1 MMLRPCLRLSS
12 SSLVRA
18 DARSCIIAPMR
29 FGFLVR
35 PGNPEA
41 RTLAA
46 EFADMLRVR
55 GCEVLFVSD
64 YGEGA
69 PSGFPSVPGEDI
81 GGRID
86 VMVALGGDG
95 TFLHGAKLVADHDV
109 PLLGLN
115 LGSLGFLT
123 PYAVDEA
130 GAALSDAAQG
140 RLPVEERMRLLVT
153 LRAKDRPAESQSA
166 LNEAVI
172 NQREVARLM
181 DLQATTNG
189 DPITTYKA
197 DGLILCTPTG
207 STAYNLSAGGPILSP
222 DLDAIVLTPICPHTL
237 SNRPLVV
244 RADKGVAVTN
254 VSPYLGVVTV
264 DGHWSREMAPG
275 DVVEVRMLERRLRVF
290 RPGHSFFKILR
301 QKLSWG
307 ERKA

>member
-1 MMLRPCLRLSS
+1 
-12 SSLVRA
+12 
-18 DARSCIIAPMR
+18 MR

-35 PGNPEA
+35 QGNPEA
-41 RTLAA
+41 TSLAA
-46 EFADMLRVR
+46 GFANMLRAR
-55 GCEVLFVSD
+55 GAEVLFVSD
-64 YGEGA
+64 YGQGA
-69 PSGFPSVPGEDI
+69 PPGYPSMPGEDI
-81 GGRID
+81 GLCID

-95 TFLHGAKLVADHDV
+95 TFLFGAKLVADHDV

-123 PYAVDEA
+123 PYSVSEA
-130 GAALSDAAQG
+130 SAALAEAIQG

-153 LRAKDRPAESQSA
+153 LRAKDKPAESQSA

-181 DLQATTNG
+181 DLLAATNG
-189 DPITTYKA
+189 DTITTYKA
-197 DGLILCTPTG
+197 DGLIMCTPTG

-222 DLDAIVLTPICPHTL
+222 DLEAIMLTPICPHTL

-244 RADKGVAVTN
+244 RADTGVTVTN
-254 VSPYLGVVTV
+254 VSRYQGVLTV

-275 DVVEVRMLERRLRVF
+275 DVVEVRMMEKPLRVF

>member
-1 MMLRPCLRLSS
+1 
-12 SSLVRA
+12 
-18 DARSCIIAPMR
+18 MR

-35 PGNPEA
+35 RGSPEA
-41 RTLAA
+41 ESLAA
-46 EFADMLRVR
+46 GFADMLRAR
-55 GCEVLFVSD
+55 GSEILFVAD
-64 YGEGA
+64 YGQGA
-69 PSGFPSVPGEDI
+69 PSGYPSVPGVDI
-81 GGRID
+81 AARID

-95 TFLHGAKLVADHDV
+95 TFLYGAKLVADHDV
-109 PLLGLN
+109 PLLGIN

-123 PYAVDEA
+123 PYTVDEA
-130 GAALSDAAQG
+130 RAALADAAQG

-153 LRAKDRPAESQSA
+153 LHAKDRPPECQSA

-181 DLQATTNG
+181 DLLVATNG
-189 DPITTYKA
+189 DTITTYKA
-197 DGLILCTPTG
+197 DGLILCSPTG

-222 DLDAIVLTPICPHTL
+222 DLEAIVLTPICPHTL

-244 RADKGVAVTN
+244 RADTGVTVTN
-254 VSPYLGVVTV
+254 VSHYLGVVTV
-264 DGHWSREMAPG
+264 DGHWSCEMAPG
-275 DVVEVRMLERRLRVF
+275 DRVEVRMLERRLRVF

>member
-1 MMLRPCLRLSS
+1 MR
-12 SSLVRA
+12 VRA
-18 DARSCIIAPMR
+18 ILTPMR

-35 PGNPEA
+35 QGNPEA
-41 RTLAA
+41 GSLAA
-46 EFADMLRVR
+46 GFANML
-55 GCEVLFVSD
+55 GAQGSEVLFVED
-64 YGEGA
+64 YGQGA
-69 PSGFPSVPGEDI
+69 PAGYPSVPGADI
-81 GGRID
+81 GARID
-86 VMVALGGDG
+86 AMVALGGDG
-95 TFLHGAKLVADHDV
+95 TFLYGAKLVADHDV

-123 PYAVDEA
+123 PYAISEA
-130 GAALSDAAQG
+130 SAALTEAAQG

-153 LRAKDRPAESQSA
+153 LHAKDKCAESQSA

-181 DLQATTNG
+181 DLLATTNG
-189 DPITTYKA
+189 DTITTYKA

-222 DLDAIVLTPICPHTL
+222 DLEAIMLTPICPHTL

-244 RADKGVAVTN
+244 RADTGVTVTN
-254 VSPYLGVVTV
+254 VSRYQGVLTV
-264 DGHWSREMAPG
+264 DGHWSREVMPG
-275 DVVEVRMLERRLRVF
+275 EVVEVRKMERRLRVF

>member
-1 MMLRPCLRLSS
+1 
-12 SSLVRA
+12 
-18 DARSCIIAPMR
+18 
-29 FGFLVR
+29 
-35 PGNPEA
+35 
-41 RTLAA
+41 
-46 EFADMLRVR
+46 
-55 GCEVLFVSD
+55 
-64 YGEGA
+64 
-69 PSGFPSVPGEDI
+69 VPGAEI
-81 GGRID
+81 GARID

-123 PYAVDEA
+123 PYALAEA
-130 GAALSDAAQG
+130 NAALVEAAEN
-140 RLPVEERMRLLVT
+140 RLPIEERMRLMVT
-153 LRAKDRPAESQSA
+153 LRGKDRPAESQSA

-172 NQREVARLM
+172 NQREIARLM
-181 DLQATTNG
+181 DLQAATNG
-189 DPITTYKA
+189 DTITTYKA

-207 STAYNLSAGGPILSP
+207 STAYNLSAGGPILTP

-244 RADKGVAVTN
+244 RADHGVAVTN

-275 DVVEVRMLERRLRVF
+275 DVVEVRRMVRRLRVF

>member
-1 MMLRPCLRLSS
+1 
-12 SSLVRA
+12 
-18 DARSCIIAPMR
+18 MR

-35 PGNPEA
+35 RGSPEA
-41 RTLAA
+41 PSLAA
-46 EFADMLRVR
+46 SLADILRAR
-55 GCEVLFVSD
+55 GCEVLFVED
-64 YGEGA
+64 YGQGVPEGYI
-69 PSGFPSVPGEDI
+69 GVPGSSI
-81 GGRID
+81 GARID

-123 PYAVDEA
+123 PYSVNEA
-130 GAALSDAAQG
+130 RAALADAADG
-140 RLPVEERMRLLVT
+140 RLPIEERMRLLVT
-153 LRAKDRPAESQSA
+153 LHGKDGHTESQSA

-181 DLQATTNG
+181 DLLASTNG
-189 DPITTYKA
+189 DTITTYKA

-207 STAYNLSAGGPILSP
+207 STAYNLSAAGPILSP
-222 DLDAIVLTPICPHTL
+222 DLEATVLTPICPHTL

-244 RADKGVAVTN
+244 RADLGVKVTN
-254 VSPYLGVVTV
+254 VSRYHGVLTV
-264 DGHWSREMAPG
+264 DGHWSRGMAPG
-275 DVVEVRMLERRLRVF
+275 DIVEVRKMDRRLRVF
-290 RPGHSFFKILR
+290 RPDHSFFKILR

>member
-1 MMLRPCLRLSS
+1 
-12 SSLVRA
+12 
-18 DARSCIIAPMR
+18 MR
-29 FGFLVR
+29 FGFVVR
-35 PGNPEA
+35 QGNPEA
-41 RTLAA
+41 ESLAA
-46 EFADMLRVR
+46 DLADMLRAR
-55 GCEVLFVSD
+55 GEEVLFVAD
-64 YGEGA
+64 YGQGA
-69 PSGFPSVPGEDI
+69 PSGYPAAPGAEI
-81 GGRID
+81 GARID

-109 PLLGLN
+109 PLLGIN

-123 PYAVDEA
+123 PYAVSEA
-130 GAALSDAAQG
+130 SAALADAAQG
-140 RLPVEERMRLLVT
+140 RLPVERRMRLLVT
-153 LRAKDRPAESQSA
+153 LRVQGRPAESQSA

-181 DLQATTNG
+181 DLLATTNG
-189 DPITTYKA
+189 DTITSYKS

-207 STAYNLSAGGPILSP
+207 STAYNLAAGGPILSP
-222 DLDAIVLTPICPHTL
+222 DLEAIVLTPICPHTL

-244 RADKGVAVTN
+244 RADTGVSVTN
-254 VSPYLGVVTV
+254 VSPYHGVVTV

-275 DVVEVRMLERRLRVF
+275 DVVEVRLLERRLRVF

>member
-1 MMLRPCLRLSS
+1 
-12 SSLVRA
+12 
-18 DARSCIIAPMR
+18 MR

-35 PGNPEA
+35 AGNPEA
-41 RTLAA
+41 PSLARGFA
-46 EFADMLRVR
+46 EVLRGR
-55 GCEVLFVSD
+55 GCEVLFVAD
-64 YGEGA
+64 YGQGA
-69 PSGFPSVPGEDI
+69 PPGYPSVPGADI
-81 GGRID
+81 GGQVD

-123 PYAVDEA
+123 PYALEEA
-130 GAALSDAAQG
+130 SAALADAAQG
-140 RLPVEERMRLLVT
+140 RLPIEERMRLLVT

-181 DLQATTNG
+181 ELQAATNG
-189 DPITTYKA
+189 DTITSYKA

-207 STAYNLSAGGPILSP
+207 STAYNLAAGGPILSP
-222 DLDAIVLTPICPHTL
+222 DMDAIVLTPICPHTL

-244 RADKGVAVTN
+244 NADLCVTVTN
-254 VSPYLGVVTV
+254 VSPYVGVVTV

-275 DVVEVRMLERRLRVF
+275 DVVEVRKLERRLRVF

>member
-1 MMLRPCLRLSS
+1 
-12 SSLVRA
+12 
-18 DARSCIIAPMR
+18 MR

-35 PGNPEA
+35 EGNPEA
-41 RTLAA
+41 ASLAA
-46 EFADMLRVR
+46 GFATMLQAR
-55 GCEVLFVSD
+55 GAEVVFVSD
-64 YGEGA
+64 YGQGA
-69 PSGFPSVPGEDI
+69 PSGYPSRPGADI
-81 GGRID
+81 GACID

-95 TFLHGAKLVADHDV
+95 TFLFGAKLVADHDV

-123 PYAVDEA
+123 PYAVSEA
-130 GAALSDAAQG
+130 SAALADAAQG

-153 LRAKDRPAESQSA
+153 LRSKDKPAESQSA

-181 DLQATTNG
+181 DLLASTNG
-189 DPITTYKA
+189 DTITTYKA

-222 DLDAIVLTPICPHTL
+222 DLEAIMLTPICPHTL

-244 RADKGVAVTN
+244 RADTGVTVTN
-254 VSPYLGVVTV
+254 VSRYQGVLTV

-275 DVVEVRMLERRLRVF
+275 DVVEVRMMEKRLRVF

>member
-1 MMLRPCLRLSS
+1 
-12 SSLVRA
+12 
-18 DARSCIIAPMR
+18 MR

-35 PGNPEA
+35 AGNPEA
-41 RTLAA
+41 PSLARGFA
-46 EFADMLRVR
+46 EVLRGR
-55 GCEVLFVSD
+55 GCEILFVAD
-64 YGEGA
+64 YGQGA
-69 PSGFPSVPGEDI
+69 PPGYPSVPGADI
-81 GGRID
+81 GGQVD

-123 PYAVDEA
+123 PYALEEA
-130 GAALSDAAQG
+130 SAALADAAQG
-140 RLPVEERMRLLVT
+140 RLPIEERMRLLVT

-181 DLQATTNG
+181 ELQAATNG
-189 DPITTYKA
+189 DTITSYKA

-207 STAYNLSAGGPILSP
+207 STAYNLAAGGPILSP
-222 DLDAIVLTPICPHTL
+222 DMDAIVLTPLCPHTL

-244 RADKGVAVTN
+244 NADLCVTVTN
-254 VSPYLGVVTV
+254 GSPYVGVGTV

-275 DVVEVRMLERRLRVF
+275 DVVEVRKLERRLRVF

>member
-1 MMLRPCLRLSS
+1 
-12 SSLVRA
+12 
-18 DARSCIIAPMR
+18 MR

-35 PGNPEA
+35 QGSPEA
-41 RTLAA
+41 ESLAA
-46 EFADMLRVR
+46 GFADML
-55 GCEVLFVSD
+55 GAQGTEVVFVAD
-64 YGEGA
+64 YGQGA
-69 PSGFPSVPGEDI
+69 PAGYPSVPGAEI
-81 GGRID
+81 GDRID

-95 TFLHGAKLVADHDV
+95 TFLHGAKLVAEYEV

-123 PYAVDEA
+123 PYAIGEA
-130 GAALSDAAQG
+130 SAALTGAARG
-140 RLPVEERMRLLVT
+140 TLPIEERMRLLVT
-153 LRAKDRPAESQSA
+153 LRAKDRDPESQTA

-181 DLQATTNG
+181 DLLATTNG
-189 DPITTYKA
+189 DTITTYKA

-222 DLDAIVLTPICPHTL
+222 DLEAIMLTPICPHTL

-244 RADKGVAVTN
+244 RAEKGVTVTN
-254 VSPYLGVVTV
+254 VSRYHGVVTV

-275 DVVEVRMLERRLRVF
+275 DVVEVRMMERRLRVF